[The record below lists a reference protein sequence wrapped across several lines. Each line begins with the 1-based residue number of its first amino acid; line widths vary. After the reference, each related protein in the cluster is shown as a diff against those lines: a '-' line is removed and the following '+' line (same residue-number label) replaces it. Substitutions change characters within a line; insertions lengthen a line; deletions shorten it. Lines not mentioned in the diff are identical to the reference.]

1 MAKCAIAVFM
11 LLSAELGTLSAQD
24 CLHGPAE
31 QPAQRARRQDALK
44 IAHQI
49 NLAEAISGRVGEYR
63 PLAGLVNVSPAPSGF
78 QVRLLTDGVTYTFSI
93 KDTLDPCRYAIFS
106 DEDGRIYQGYP
117 TSEVIVLPA
126 KPAKN
131 E

>member
-11 LLSAELGTLSAQD
+11 LLLAEIGTLSAQD
-24 CLHGPAE
+24 CLHGPTE
-31 QPAQRARRQDALK
+31 QPAQQARRQDALK

-49 NLAEAISGRVGEYR
+49 NLAEAFSGRVGEYR

-106 DEDGRIYQGYP
+106 DEDGRIYEGYP
-117 TSEVIVLPA
+117 TSGAIVLPA
-126 KPAKN
+126 KN